1 MHAVKQKINC
11 LVHLIYIFFNFDL
24 FFFDRTGSNPKIRR
38 NKIWGG
44 QNGGILVYNSGEK
57 TILHNYHYLFTKSLA
72 LFKETY
78 VLTPG
83 KESMIFVGFALSAVF
98 FCGTELNLI
107 FIASMT

>member
-1 MHAVKQKINC
+1 MEQKINC
-11 LVHLIYIFFNFDL
+11 LVHLIYISFNFDL
-24 FFFDRTGSNPKIRR
+24 FFDRTGSNPKIRR

-83 KESMIFVGFALSAVF
+83 KESMIFVGFVLSAVF
-98 FCGTELNLI
+98 FCGTELI